1 MSLQKNIS
9 RVFFANILSILSGI
23 ITSFIIPMVL
33 SIEGY
38 AQYKTYTFYVSY
50 VLILSLGFA
59 DGINYKYAGEKE
71 EFVNKQTLK
80 NEHYFYMITQI
91 IAMTFFLVIAIYN
104 KSIVIFLL
112 SLSIIPINLSWFYKF
127 YYQAIGDFKEY
138 SKISYIYTIIT
149 TILNLILVVF
159 LKNDIYVYYCLSILI
174 AHTIVLIISE
184 IRFIKKMKGIKARLD
199 KSVLRNIK
207 VGVFLLFGNLSAML
221 FYALDRWFIKL
232 FFSIDDFAY
241 YSFAIS
247 IMSVINLL
255 INAVSVT
262 FYNYLAK
269 NRNEENIKEIKKY
282 LMIIGA
288 FASMSYFVFS
298 AIISIVLKKYI
309 PSLEIIS
316 ISFASYPYM
325 IIINTLYVN
334 LYKTMDTEKAYFVVV
349 IKMIIIS
356 ILYNVIMIALF
367 KSPESIAMA
376 TTMSFITWFVYSQ
389 RDFKF
394 MKSNIKEILYLSVIT
409 ITFILYSHN
418 LNWLYGGISYLTT
431 VILITII
438 LYKKDIFRIIKIIS
452 KS

>member
-149 TILNLILVVF
+149 TILNIILVVF

-298 AIISIVLKKYI
+298 AIISIALKKYI
-309 PSLEIIS
+309 PSLQIIS

-376 TTMSFITWFVYSQ
+376 TTMSFITWFIYSQ